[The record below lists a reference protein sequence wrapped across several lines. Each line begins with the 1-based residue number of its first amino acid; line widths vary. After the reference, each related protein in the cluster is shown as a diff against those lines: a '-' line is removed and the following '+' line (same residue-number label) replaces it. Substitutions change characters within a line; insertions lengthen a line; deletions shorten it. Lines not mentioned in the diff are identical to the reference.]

1 MILPLIVLKTVAII
15 LIFFERKLSCASLH
29 SKRPWWQGAFA
40 HLVGFE
46 STAKRPTVTDSQHAG
61 NLATYVARVQEDVEK
76 GTTCE
81 VAVLETDRSPLKDFG
96 APRWQ
101 LWQLGCEYDG

>member
-1 MILPLIVLKTVAII
+1 M
-15 LIFFERKLSCASLH
+15 
-29 SKRPWWQGAFA
+29 
-40 HLVGFE
+40 
-46 STAKRPTVTDSQHAG
+46 
-61 NLATYVARVQEDVEK
+61 ARVQEDVEK